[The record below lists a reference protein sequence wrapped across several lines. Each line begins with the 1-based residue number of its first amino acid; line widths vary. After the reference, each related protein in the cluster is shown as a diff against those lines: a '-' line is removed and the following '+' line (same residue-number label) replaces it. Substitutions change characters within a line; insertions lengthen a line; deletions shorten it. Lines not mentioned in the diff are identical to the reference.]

1 MTKTAHQPI
10 GASFESFLEED
21 GILEAVDEAAVKK
34 VIAWQIAEGM
44 KQRKLNKSEMA
55 DAMQT
60 SRTQLNRLLN
70 PSNTGVALHT
80 LYRAA
85 AVLGKKLRVEMIDED
100 EPPRRPRRAL
110 VTGSW
115 LRRAPAIRRASP
127 RGAAL
132 LLMVAGGRS
141 A

>member
-1 MTKTAHQPI
+1 MTKPAHHPI

-85 AVLGKKLRVEMIDED
+85 AVLGKKLRVEMIDEK
-100 EPPRRPRRAL
+100 EPPRRARRSLVTGHGFGERPRPGAPRRA
-110 VTGSW
+110 VQ
-115 LRRAPAIRRASP
+115 
-127 RGAAL
+127 
-132 LLMVAGGRS
+132 RS
-141 A
+141 S